1 MGDGE
6 AARARDAFL
15 DDDDGDTPSRD
26 VERYRQRPRNTDS
39 PVVDTCLAIVDAAA
53 AAAAS
58 GEPGGL
64 RLLLRPRWSASCV
77 DGGGYA
83 AMAMSRYLSFVL
95 AWAAISFVCVCVC
108 CATG

>member
-1 MGDGE
+1 MGEGE
-6 AARARDAFL
+6 AARARDAFR

-39 PVVDTCLAIVDAAA
+39 PVVDTCLAMGAV
-53 AAAAS
+53 AS

-64 RLLLRPRWSASCV
+64 RRLLRPRWSASCV
-77 DGGGYA
+77 DGGYA